1 MNLSNKEHISL
12 LTDFHLKSKVI
23 SHVYSYLSFSG
34 SPQTNLIEK
43 SKKEQAS
50 KKIYSFA
57 NVPDYVNFE
66 IANPTLWTEKTYP
79 SVRGYAIN
87 LAHYPTIDA
96 FLKTHLKK
104 RRKNILRS
112 IRRLEQSFDIK
123 YQMYLG
129 DINEENYHFL
139 MERLK
144 AMIIKRFEQ
153 KGHESDSLTSWDK
166 VFSTSMELIKAQKA
180 SIFVVY
186 NQTEPI
192 AISLNYNYGDVLF
205 SYISSYDID
214 YAKFSPGQ
222 IELCKQLEWCIKN
235 GYDQFDM
242 GWGDMEYKKWW
253 ANKIYKLNHHIIYPK
268 KSFKGFLFALI
279 YGNKSRI
286 MGYLI
291 TKGVNTRFHNFKK
304 KLRNEKKK
312 YNHLP
317 EYQLKDFDISA
328 LVQLEKIDLNLEKL
342 PITKQIINDF
352 LFLSQEQVGDVEVYH
367 NKKED
372 VYILKGKKV
381 AKIILFN
388 PANY

>member
-1 MNLSNKEHISL
+1 MNLSNKEHLSL
-12 LTDFHLKSKVI
+12 LTDFHLKSRVVSDI
-23 SHVYSYLSFSG
+23 YSYLSFSG
-34 SPQTNLIEK
+34 SSQNNLIEN
-43 SKKEQAS
+43 SIKEPAG

-57 NVPDYVNFE
+57 NVPDYVKSE
-66 IANPTLWTEKTYP
+66 ISDPTLWTERTYP
-79 SVRGYAIN
+79 SIRGYAIN
-87 LAHYPTIDA
+87 LAPYQSIEV
-96 FLKTHLKK
+96 FLKTHLSK
-104 RRKNILRS
+104 RRKNIFRS

-129 DINEENYHFL
+129 DIDEENYRFL
-139 MERLK
+139 MGRLK
-144 AMIIKRFEQ
+144 DMIIKRFEQ
-153 KGHESDSLTSWDK
+153 KGHKSDSLAPWDK
-166 VFSTSMELIKAQKA
+166 VFSTSMELIKAGKA

-192 AISLNYNYGDVLF
+192 VISLNYNYGNVLF

-222 IELCKQLEWCIKN
+222 IELCKQLEWCINN
-235 GYDQFDM
+235 GYEHFDM

-253 ANKIYKLNHHIIYPK
+253 SNKIYKLNHHIFYPK
-268 KSFKGFLFALI
+268 KSLKGFLYALA

-286 MGYLI
+286 MAVLI
-291 TKGVNTRFHNFKK
+291 SKGVNTRFHNFKK
-304 KLRNEKKK
+304 KLKNEQKK

-317 EYQLKDFDISA
+317 EYQLKDFDISST
-328 LVQLEKIDLNLEKL
+328 VQLEKIELDLEKL

-352 LFLSQEQVGDVEVYH
+352 LFLSQEQDGNVEVYH
-367 NKKED
+367 NKNED

-388 PANY
+388 PANN

>member
-12 LTDFHLKSKVI
+12 LTDFHLKSRVI

-43 SKKEQAS
+43 SIKEPAD

-57 NVPDYVNFE
+57 NVPDYVKLE
-66 IANPTLWTEKTYP
+66 ITDPTLWTERTYP
-79 SVRGYAIN
+79 SFKGYAIH
-87 LAHYPTIDA
+87 LAPHPSVEDY
-96 FLKTHLKK
+96 LKTHLSK

-129 DINEENYHFL
+129 DIEEENYRFL
-139 MERLK
+139 MGSLK
-144 AMIIKRFEQ
+144 DMIIKRFEQ
-153 KGHESDSLTSWDK
+153 KGRKSDSLATWDK
-166 VFSTSMELIKAQKA
+166 VFSTSMDLIKSEKA
-180 SIFVVY
+180 SIFVIY
-186 NQTEPI
+186 TQTEPI

-235 GYDQFDM
+235 GYTHFDM
-242 GWGDMEYKKWW
+242 GWGDMEYKQWW
-253 ANKIYKLNHHIIYPK
+253 SNKIYKLNHHIFYPK
-268 KSFKGFLFALI
+268 KSLKGFLYALA

-286 MGYLI
+286 MAVLI
-291 TKGVNTRFHNFKK
+291 SKGVNTRFHNFKK
-304 KLRNEKKK
+304 KLKNERKKG
-312 YNHLP
+312 NHP
-317 EYQLKDFDISA
+317 PAYQLKDFDISSS
-328 LVQLEKIDLNLEKL
+328 VQLEKIDLNMEKL
-342 PITKQIINDF
+342 PITKQMINDF
-352 LFLSQEQVGDVEVYH
+352 LFLSQEQDGNVEAYH

-388 PANY
+388 PAN